1 MLFCKCKQEE
11 EKDERQEQQGN
22 KLKSVLAVR
31 WVV

>member
-11 EKDERQEQQGN
+11 EKDENKSKGN